1 MCPVLTCGRRAVLG
15 RLRVA
20 RSRSCARRNVYNA
33 GGSRPPPAAGAPSTG
48 ETPFNNRL
56 PTRSPGITPQRP
68 RSADVD
74 SDWPLGDG
82 RQDPAADSGRVRA
95 QHRPGPIII
104 EHHTTNGAVVWATE
118 TPTTTTR
125 RTGPPQNTGRQRLTP
140 FGPHWT
146 HSCSLT
152 RHGANRLERF
162 SRKEAA
168 SNGSQQLCAHT

>member
-1 MCPVLTCGRRAVLG
+1 VRGGDSSAELPHG
-15 RLRVA
+15 
-20 RSRSCARRNVYNA
+20 NVYNA

-56 PTRSPGITPQRP
+56 PTRSPGITSQRP

-104 EHHTTNGAVVWATE
+104 EHHTTNGAVVWAHRNAHHDNE
-118 TPTTTTR
+118 AYRSPAKHR
-125 RTGPPQNTGRQRLTP
+125 PPEAYTVRAALDSQLLTNQAWCEP
-140 FGPHWT
+140 P
-146 HSCSLT
+146 
-152 RHGANRLERF
+152 
-162 SRKEAA
+162 
-168 SNGSQQLCAHT
+168 